1 MYIGIIE
8 NPVGNKIKEWK
19 ESVLSPNPPLWE
31 KEKPVTKLAFNK

>member
-19 ESVLSPNPPLWE
+19 ESVLSPS
-31 KEKPVTKLAFNK
+31 EKPVTKLAFNK